1 MKLGEKYKELLMTC
15 RRCGI
20 DFDGE
25 GHYRTSIDFKG
36 QDFYVNEDG
45 SPVIR
50 YVFDLNGCPKEMSI
64 TAKKYNWLKDKGKLK
79 DTIWDGL
86 TVYPKN
92 INGVLMMT
100 HTFHKDRIPVVGWI
114 VRNQNFKD
122 LLCKYLLFLR
132 TDGIDSPL
140 LLRLYL
146 VKFMMDKFEYRHLV
160 DSGRVN
166 VKTGKKIYVYDEY
179 EPDYDKLENMLM
191 GLIRTAVKREI
202 TDDNRKS
209 FEVSTCCVVND
220 MGRTEFGGVYKKVK
234 CQKQSDA
241 RKGRKA
247 ATDNR
252 IRSLYDSSLTMQENA
267 DRIGV
272 SLNTLKKW
280 KKENKGESLKDRINR
295 LYDRNKS
302 LRENE
307 KLLGCDHKTIMKYL
321 VKSEIPVDDRS
332 EDDKWLDEMLVEDK
346 NKYESSSTIK
356 NKEEKTNLSEENKE
370 VSDNEIDKWLDE
382 ML

>member
-1 MKLGEKYKELLMTC
+1 MKLGEKYKELLIKC
-15 RRCGI
+15 RDSGLRY
-20 DFDGE
+20 DKE
-25 GHYRTSIDFKG
+25 GHYSTTIDFKG

-50 YVFDLNGCPKEMSI
+50 YAFDVNGCKQEMTIS
-64 TAKKYNWLKDKGKLK
+64 AKKYNWLKSEGKLK
-79 DTIWDGL
+79 DTIWKDKKVHLELIDG
-86 TVYPKN
+86 KE
-92 INGVLMMT
+92 MMV
-100 HTFHKDRIPVVGWI
+100 HTFHKDKLSGYGKLVKNIQFNKLI
-114 VRNQNFKD
+114 
-122 LLCKYLLFLR
+122 CKYLLFLR
-132 TDGIDSPL
+132 SDGIDNPL
-140 LLRLYL
+140 LMKLYVL
-146 VKFMMDKFEYRHLV
+146 KFMIDKFEYRKSV
-160 DSGRVN
+160 YTGKVN
-166 VKTGKKIYVYDEY
+166 VKTGKKIYVCEEY
-179 EPDYDKLENMLM
+179 EPDIDKIEPAIDGFIKSVL
-191 GLIRTAVKREI
+191 KKEI
-202 TDDNRKS
+202 TDDTRKQ

-252 IRSLYDSSLTMQENA
+252 IRSLYDPSLTMQENA

-295 LYDRNKS
+295 LYDWNKS

-321 VKSEIPVDDRS
+321 EKPEIPVDDRS
-332 EDDKWLDEMLVEDK
+332 EEDRWLDEMLDEDK
-346 NKYESSSTIK
+346 NKYESSSIK

-370 VSDNEIDKWLDE
+370 VVDNEMDRWLDE